1 MPEPIPNGYFCVDR
15 RALWRYVPL
24 RMRTKLPEHYADLL
38 LQIWT
43 LPKLTLIFSSTAV
56 ATLESVLVDSGDP
69 PALSLPTE
77 PPRKPQEL
85 DIEQVIIAPLG
96 ESCPKPH
103 LLVCTVASRDV
114 LLQSNQILLGVLAL
128 WAICNLRNC
137 VLHTAT

>member
-1 MPEPIPNGYFCVDR
+1 
-15 RALWRYVPL
+15 
-24 RMRTKLPEHYADLL
+24 MRTKLPEHHTDLR

-85 DIEQVIIAPLG
+85 DIEQIIIAPLG

-103 LLVCTVASRDV
+103 LLVCSVASSDV
-114 LLQSNQILLGVLAL
+114 LLQSNQILQGIFAL
-128 WAICNLRNC
+128 WAICNLRNR
-137 VLHTAT
+137 VLRTST